1 MKGTTIGNNCV
12 IDKAIIAE
20 NCVISDNVKLGI
32 GEEVPNKYNEKVYGF
47 GLVVV
52 GENSNVPT
60 CVSVGK
66 NTAISGFTTR
76 DDYPDGVLPSGEVI
90 IKAGD
95 AE

>member
-1 MKGTTIGNNCV
+1 MKGATIGNNTT
-12 IDKAIIAE
+12 IDRAIIAE
-20 NCVISDNVKLGI
+20 NCVISDNVTLGV
-32 GEEVPNKYNEKVYGF
+32 GEEVPNKYNDKVYGF

-52 GENSNVPT
+52 GENSHVPAY
-60 CVSVGK
+60 VSVGK

>member
-1 MKGTTIGNNCV
+1 M
-12 IDKAIIAE
+12 
-20 NCVISDNVKLGI
+20 
-32 GEEVPNKYNEKVYGF
+32 
-47 GLVVV
+47 V
-52 GENSNVPT
+52 GEDSHVPPY
-60 CVSVGK
+60 VSVGK